1 MKKKGRFLSLFIFL
15 ALTFPGMSVCAAEQ
29 QTDNAD
35 SEESAI
41 SQEVIDYFNS
51 NEIYYYNPN
60 SEDSNELIAEMAEE
74 ILIQRQEIVDMEV
87 LVQVEKAQVLAMQER
102 VTNMGIALF
111 ILATMLAIIV
121 AYNIRLWLT
130 HHDHKMEDDRTDG
143 SGSTKIK
150 VIDFRQH

>member
-1 MKKKGRFLSLFIFL
+1 
-15 ALTFPGMSVCAAEQ
+15 MSVCAAEQ

-60 SEDSNELIAEMAEE
+60 SEAKIKDNNELVAEMAEE
-74 ILIQRQEIVDMEV
+74 ILIQKQEIADMEV

-130 HHDHKMEDDRTDG
+130 HHDHKMGDDRTDG